1 MISTLISVDWTHGL
15 TSNEGDAPEGRA
27 APSKTKIEKTM
38 DPIFTVCLSAPSLCV
53 CLSVFLCLPLSSFV
67 SLFVF
72 ISVSVSLF
80 VTDPR
85 TACLRGSQLLCHP
98 DPQQPR
104 EARVVRA
111 EASDQESE
119 RT

>member
-27 APSKTKIEKTM
+27 APSKTKIKKTM

-80 VTDPR
+80 VTAPPHR
-85 TACLRGSQLLCHP
+85 LLERKSATVSPGSS
-98 DPQQPR
+98 
-104 EARVVRA
+104 A
-111 EASDQESE
+111 ASRSPSGQS
-119 RT
+119 